1 MKIQITL
8 LMGLISLSA
17 CSSVE
22 PEKPDLNKKRKTGH
36 YVNVEVIKKGE
47 RRNSANGGKSL
58 MKKDASQEHKWQKMK
73 VDGFEN
79 KYKTFTTEKMDGL
92 ITSASAQDISQ
103 MVEVLE
109 RRGLEAVAVLAK
121 LLDDKRAV
129 EFSDKDK
136 AIYWYAQKN
145 KPVEDL
151 ELRVYAALK
160 MELLTEVNPNGVIF
174 DYHQLPTDKGSV
186 QVLYAV
192 KGPYAV
198 NKDDLCKEWKLWWKK
213 YASEYTQPDE

>member
-1 MKIQITL
+1 MA
-8 LMGLISLSA
+8 LISLSA

-22 PEKPDLNKKRKTGH
+22 VEKSDLNKKRKMGH
-36 YVNVEVIKKGE
+36 YVNVEVLEKGE
-47 RRNSANGGKSL
+47 RKSSSNGGKSR
-58 MKKDASQEHKWQKMK
+58 MKGAFSEEHKWQKMK
-73 VDGFEN
+73 VDGFGN
-79 KYKTFTTEKMDGL
+79 KYKSFTTDKMDGL
-92 ITSASAQDISQ
+92 IASASAQDVSQ

-109 RRGLEAVAVLAK
+109 GRGLEAVAVLAK

-129 EFSDKDK
+129 EFSDTDK
-136 AIYWYAQKN
+136 AIYWYAKKN

-160 MELLTEVNPNGVIF
+160 MEQLTEVNPNGVIF

-198 NKDDLCKEWKLWWKK
+198 SKDDLCKEWKLWWKK
-213 YASEYTQPDE
+213 YASEYIQSDEK